1 MSSLGPPAAGGSTA
15 EGAQEVEEEAEV
27 EEEGTASERGAS
39 SGGRCCDV
47 MLVLVPPQPITV
59 QLSPR
64 LPLSPTSAT
73 ATAAAAAAEAPRPAY
88 LRLRLRR
95 GGGAGGGGAPSVL
108 HTPGLAEAKA
118 VAARVLRW
126 MDHFEWA
133 GPTLGEAV
141 GRALAPGVGGNAH
154 YFGLPSQPSPA
165 GGAGAGGEGD
175 GAKPPS
181 PFSPPPNRRSVL
193 HTLMHRLTGAEPDS
207 PKPK

>member
-1 MSSLGPPAAGGSTA
+1 VFSLGPPAAGGSAA
-15 EGAQEVEEEAEV
+15 EGAG

-39 SGGRCCDV
+39 DGGRCCDV
-47 MLVLVPPQPITV
+47 MLVLVPPQPITA

-64 LPLSPTSAT
+64 LPPSPTSAA
-73 ATAAAAAAEAPRPAY
+73 ATAAAAAAETPRPAY

-95 GGGAGGGGAPSVL
+95 GGGGSGGGGGAPSVL

-118 VAARVLRW
+118 VAARMLRW

-193 HTLMHRLTGAEPDS
+193 HTLMHRLTGVGEPDS
-207 PKPK
+207 PK